1 MSIANYTEHRAAFSA
16 LLKEDCD
23 KPILLF
29 KGESSMGKSTLI
41 RHCRTQID
49 NNIIHVLVDLRSTT
63 NVLQIFYKLT
73 ECLPAE
79 QLDNFKR
86 QVDDLNRRFNININI
101 NGNTL
106 KGDNNTLNVELNALF
121 ENTTLEQRADR
132 YTALT
137 KAWTKE
143 INNLNSLCILLID
156 VYEKASSEIKLWIDG
171 DLLNCAAKSG
181 QLRVMIAGQNVPES
195 LEWEHCC
202 DFKELIGVHDAA
214 EWIPVVGAMGRK
226 APEEPLLTYLAA
238 GCSIFKGNPDK
249 IVQWIKANFPVST
262 QLEAIHVEQKNE
274 R

>member
-1 MSIANYTEHRAAFSA
+1 MSIANYKEHRAAFSA

-49 NNIIHVLVDLRSTT
+49 KNTIHVLVDLRTTT

-73 ECLPAE
+73 ECLPVE
-79 QLDNFKR
+79 HFDNFKQ
-86 QVDDLNRRFNININI
+86 QVDELNRRFNININ
-101 NGNTL
+101 GNKL
-106 KGDNNTLNVELNALF
+106 EGDNNTLTVELNALF
-121 ENTTLEQRADR
+121 EDTTLEQRADR

-137 KAWTKE
+137 KAWAKE
-143 INNLNSLCILLID
+143 INNLNGLCVLLID

-181 QLRVMIAGQNVPES
+181 QLRVMIAGQSVPES

-202 DFKELIGVHDAA
+202 ESKELVGVHDAA
-214 EWIPVVGAMGRK
+214 EWIPVVSAMGRK
-226 APEEPLLTYLAA
+226 APKEPLLTYLTAM
-238 GCSIFKGNPDK
+238 CSLLDGNPDK
-249 IVQWIKANFPVST
+249 IVQWIKAKFPVST
-262 QLEAIHVEQKNE
+262 QLEAIHVEQKK
-274 R
+274 